1 VASLSEKTNE
11 NQPPNPQRLV
21 HCLACGKPLGASLSM
36 VGSLR
41 CLDCR
46 DEQAALNAE
55 LVALW
60 QSRGAHA

>member
-1 VASLSEKTNE
+1 VASLSEREKDE
-11 NQPPNPQRLV
+11 GPQKPDR
-21 HCLACGKPLGASLSM
+21 CLACGKPLETPLSV

-46 DEQAALNAE
+46 DEQAALDPD

-60 QSRGAHA
+60 QKRGAHI